1 MSYLFS
7 KEKFNEYL
15 KTSGETGR
23 VALVSYPIVYADGLP
38 SAFPQE
44 IVIFET
50 GELGQVV
57 SADQDFVEILLFS
70 PEPVAIGTSVA
81 KTQKT
86 LEIPVDQQLLGKIIT
101 PLGSA
106 LYKTNP
112 LPDFPE
118 SRPVEILPPGID
130 VREKIA
136 EPMETG
142 VSVVDMMVPLGM
154 GQRALVIGDRKT
166 GKTNFLLQTVLSQ
179 TERGTI
185 CVYAIIGKGI
195 SAIRHVEDFVAK
207 NKLTEKVVIVAA
219 KSTDSSGVIF
229 LTPYTAMTVAEYF
242 RDQGKNV
249 LIILDDL
256 STHAKFYREISLL
269 GKNFPGRNSYP
280 GDIFYTHGRLIERA
294 GNFKTKDGIFSITCL
309 PVAETVEG
317 DISGYIQTNLMS
329 MTDGHIYF
337 DKDLFAAG
345 RRPAVNFFL
354 SVTRVGRQTQN
365 SVKSGISRELNN
377 FLSLHEKTQ
386 SFVHFGAELS
396 DAVRTTLEMGDKIL
410 EFFNQAPDE
419 TLPVNLQI
427 MLFSLIWVGVWNN
440 LSKDELRET
449 IDKIIKAYKSSE
461 VVKNTFAD
469 YLKNAVD
476 FNALL
481 GKVSTDSNKILEV
494 IEAATMANTGDP
506 NAGR

>member
-15 KTSGETGR
+15 KTANETGR
-23 VALVSYPIVYADGLP
+23 VSLVTYPIVYAEGLP

-44 IVIFET
+44 IVVFET
-50 GELGQVV
+50 GELGQVI
-57 SADQDFVEILLFS
+57 SADQDFVEIMLFS
-70 PEPVAIGTSVA
+70 PTPVAIGTSIA

-86 LEIPVDQQLLGKIIT
+86 LEIPVDKDLLGKIIT
-101 PLGSA
+101 PLGLS

-112 LPDFPE
+112 LPDYAE
-118 SRPVEILPPGID
+118 LRPVEIIPPGIET
-130 VREKIA
+130 RESITD
-136 EPMETG
+136 PLETG

-154 GQRALVIGDRKT
+154 GQRELVIGDRKT

-179 TERGTI
+179 ARRGTV
-185 CVYAIIGKGI
+185 CVYAIIGKGVG
-195 SAIRHVEDFVAK
+195 AIRHVEDFVAK
-207 NKLTEKVVIVAA
+207 NKLADKVVIVASS
-219 KSTDSSGVIF
+219 STDSSGVIY
-229 LTPYTAMTVAEYF
+229 LTPYTAMTIAEYF
-242 RDQGKNV
+242 KDQGNNV
-249 LIILDDL
+249 LVVLDDL
-256 STHAKFYREISLL
+256 TTHAKFYREISLL

-294 GNFKTKDGIFSITCL
+294 GSFKTNDGPVSITCI

-354 SVTRVGRQTQN
+354 SVTRVGRQTQDA
-365 SVKSGISRELNN
+365 VRSGISRELNN

-396 DAVRTTLEMGDKIL
+396 DAVRTTLEMGDKVL
-410 EFFNQAPDE
+410 EFFNQDPNE
-419 TLPVNLQI
+419 TFPMNLQV
-427 MLFSLIWVGVWNN
+427 MLFCLIWVGVWNN
-440 LSKDELRET
+440 KTQDELRASVNE
-449 IDKIIKAYKSSE
+449 IANAYKSSE
-461 VVKNTFAD
+461 VLQEMFAE
-469 YLKNAVD
+469 YIKNAAD
-476 FNALL
+476 FNTLL
-481 GKVSTDSNKILEV
+481 GKISTDSNKIM
-494 IEAATMANTGDP
+494 EAVQAAVVA